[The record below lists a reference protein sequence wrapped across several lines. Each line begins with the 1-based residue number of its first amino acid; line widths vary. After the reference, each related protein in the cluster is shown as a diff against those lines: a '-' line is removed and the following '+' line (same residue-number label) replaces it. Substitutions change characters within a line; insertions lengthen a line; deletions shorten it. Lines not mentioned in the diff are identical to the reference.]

1 MFGKTLGNGY
11 AITAVVGK
19 KSVMESAQNT
29 FISSTF
35 WTERIGPTAA
45 IASLEEMKK
54 INSWE
59 IITSIGLRVQNGW
72 RKLADNNKLKIDI
85 FGLPAIS
92 TYAFRS
98 KKNLKYKT
106 LITQEMLK
114 KGFLAST
121 NFYACTEH
129 QDNYLDSYFSALDE
143 VYKLIYKSENGNINI
158 DELLDDE
165 VCHSGFKRLN

>member
-1 MFGKTLGNGY
+1 M
-11 AITAVVGK
+11 
-19 KSVMESAQNT
+19 
-29 FISSTF
+29 
-35 WTERIGPTAA
+35 
-45 IASLEEMKK
+45 
-54 INSWE
+54 
-59 IITSIGLRVQNGW
+59 GLRVQNGW

-92 TYAFRS
+92 TYAFRI

-106 LITQEMLK
+106 LIIRNAE

-121 NFYACTEH
+121 NFYTCTEH
-129 QDNYLDSYFSALDE
+129 QGNYLDSYFSALDE

-165 VCHSGFKRLN
+165 VCHSGFKDSINDF

>member
-1 MFGKTLGNGY
+1 
-11 AITAVVGK
+11 
-19 KSVMESAQNT
+19 
-29 FISSTF
+29 
-35 WTERIGPTAA
+35 
-45 IASLEEMKK
+45 MKK

-114 KGFLAST
+114 SF
-121 NFYACTEH
+121 
-129 QDNYLDSYFSALDE
+129 
-143 VYKLIYKSENGNINI
+143 
-158 DELLDDE
+158 
-165 VCHSGFKRLN
+165 